1 MDARHQTERAMDSIQ
16 TTATKA
22 GHSVHPDLRD
32 WLQQLAATNRLAV
45 PRGGVL
51 LSRGFAAVV
60 KRLELQNTVMFP
72 SPDRHAIP
80 GVANLFADRGW
91 IADSLGVP
99 VNELLSRFQKA
110 VRHPLPWV
118 EVNAAPA
125 QDVVHREID
134 LLRLLPIPKHNEHD
148 SGPYITAALLIARNP
163 RTGIQNVSIHRCQ
176 VSGPDRIGVLLLPRH
191 TQHYFRMAEQ
201 AGEAL
206 EIALVI
212 GVHPACILASQA
224 IAALDEDE
232 MNIAGALLGW
242 PVEMVKCRSN
252 RVRVPAHAEIVIEG
266 RILPKVRE
274 PEGPFGEFPQYYG
287 SRANREVIRVDAIT
301 HRKNAIFHTIV
312 GGGVEHLLLGG
323 IPREATLL
331 EHLQRSFPSVRDGPL
346 PGGGPCRYHLAVK
359 IDKKSQ
365 GEPKNIIMGAFGG
378 HYDIKQVVVVDM
390 DVNIDDETEIEWAV
404 ATRFQA
410 DRDLVVVS
418 GAQGSKL
425 DPSSD
430 DGISAKMGID
440 ATKPLST
447 EPMEFKRI
455 HIKGVENVNLGR
467 VLQDD
472 PKAAFA
478 RLIAG

>member
-1 MDARHQTERAMDSIQ
+1 MEATRSNTD
-16 TTATKA
+16 TASETA
-22 GHSVHPDLRD
+22 HPDLRD
-32 WLQQLAATNRLAV
+32 WLNELAAADRLAV
-45 PRGGVL
+45 AHKGVSL
-51 LSRGFAAVV
+51 IDELAAIA
-60 KRLELQNTVMFP
+60 KKLENERAVLFP
-72 SPDRHAIP
+72 EPGWHPIP
-80 GVANLFADRGW
+80 VVANLFADRSW
-91 IADSLGVP
+91 IADALDVP
-99 VNELLSRFQKA
+99 TDKLLSNFQNA

-118 EVNAAPA
+118 EVAAAPA
-125 QDVVHREID
+125 QEIVHDKVD
-134 LLRLLPIPKHNEHD
+134 LLKQLPIPKHNELD

-163 RTGIQNVSIHRCQ
+163 KTGVQNVSIHRCQ

-191 TQHYFRMAEQ
+191 TLHYFRMAEE
-201 AGEAL
+201 AGEGL

-224 IAALDEDE
+224 IAALDSDE
-232 MNIAGALLGW
+232 MEIAGALLGR
-242 PVEMVKCRSN
+242 PIEMVKCRTN

-287 SRANREVIRVDAIT
+287 PRADREVIQVDAIT

-331 EHLQRSFPSVRDGPL
+331 EHLQRSFPSVHDVRL
-346 PGGGPCRYHLAVK
+346 TRGGTCRYHLAVK

-390 DVNIDDETEIEWAV
+390 DVNIDDETEIEWAI

-410 DRDLVVVS
+410 DRDLVIVS

-430 DGISAKMGID
+430 NGISAKMGID

-455 HIKGVENVNLGR
+455 HVKGVENVNLGQ

-478 RLIAG
+478 RLMAG

>member
-1 MDARHQTERAMDSIQ
+1 MEACS
-16 TTATKA
+16 ATPA
-22 GHSVHPDLRD
+22 TVGHNASPDLRS
-32 WLQQLAATNRLAV
+32 WLQRLVTTNRLAV
-45 PRGGVL
+45 AREGVSL
-51 LSRGFAAVV
+51 IDELAAVS
-60 KRLELQNTVMFP
+60 KKLELERAVLFP
-72 SPDRHAIP
+72 APGGHPIP
-80 GVANLFADRGW
+80 VVANLFADRNW
-91 IADSLGVP
+91 IADSLLVP
-99 VNELLSRFQKA
+99 ADQLLSRFQHA

-118 EVNAAPA
+118 EVP
-125 QDVVHREID
+125 VGPVHEIIHREVD
-134 LLRLLPIPKHNEHD
+134 LLRQLPIPKHNEHD

-163 RTGIQNVSIHRCQ
+163 NTGIQNVSIHRCQ

-191 TQHYFRMAEQ
+191 TKHYFRMAEE

-224 IAALDEDE
+224 IAALDCDE
-232 MNIAGALLGW
+232 MEIAGALLGQA
-242 PVEMVKCRSN
+242 VEMVKCRTN

-287 SRANREVIRVDAIT
+287 PRADREVIQVDAIT
-301 HRKNAIFHTIV
+301 HRKNPIFHTIV
-312 GGGVEHLLLGG
+312 GGGVEHLLLGA

-331 EHLQRSFPSVRDGPL
+331 DHLQRSFPSVRDVRL
-346 PGGGPCRYHLAVK
+346 PRGGTCRYHLAVK
-359 IDKKSQ
+359 IDKTSA

-378 HYDIKQVVVVDM
+378 HYDLKQVVVVDM
-390 DVNIDDETEIEWAV
+390 DVDIDDATEIEWAI

-425 DPSSD
+425 DPSSA
-430 DGISAKMGID
+430 DGVSAKMGID

-455 HIKGVENVNLGR
+455 HVKGVEDVDLGR
-467 VLQDD
+467 LLQDD
-472 PKAAFA
+472 PKAAFL
-478 RLIAG
+478 RTIAG

>member
-1 MDARHQTERAMDSIQ
+1 MEARRSNADAVDQVA
-16 TTATKA
+16 
-22 GHSVHPDLRD
+22 HPDLRD
-32 WLQQLAATNRLAV
+32 WLQRLAAADRLAV
-45 PRGGVL
+45 AKKGISL
-51 LSRGFAAVV
+51 IDELAAVA
-60 KRLELQNTVMFP
+60 KKLENERAVLFP
-72 SPDRHAIP
+72 EPDQHAIP
-80 GVANLFADRGW
+80 VVANLFSDRTW
-91 IADSLGVP
+91 IADAVGVP
-99 VNELLSRFQKA
+99 VDRLLPAFQNA

-125 QDVVHREID
+125 QEVVHQKVD
-134 LLRLLPIPKHNEHD
+134 LLKQLPIPKHNELD

-163 RTGIQNVSIHRCQ
+163 KTGIQNVSIHRCQ

-191 TQHYFRMAEQ
+191 TLHYFRMAEE
-201 AGEAL
+201 AGEGL

-224 IAALDEDE
+224 IAALDSDE
-232 MNIAGALLGW
+232 MEIAGALLKR
-242 PVEMVKCRSN
+242 PIEMVKCRTN

-287 SRANREVIRVDAIT
+287 TRADREVIKVDAIT

-312 GGGVEHLLLGG
+312 GGGVEHLLLGA

-331 EHLQRSFPSVRDGPL
+331 EHLQRNFPSVRDVRL
-346 PGGGPCRYHLAVK
+346 TRGGTCRYHLAVK
-359 IDKKSQ
+359 VDKKSQ

-390 DVNIDDETEIEWAV
+390 DVDIDDQTEIEWAV

-440 ATKPLST
+440 ATKPLT
-447 EPMEFKRI
+447 TDAMEFKRI
-455 HIKGVENVNLGR
+455 HVKGVENVDLGKA
-467 VLQDD
+467 LQDD
-472 PKAAFA
+472 PNAVFA
-478 RLIAG
+478 RIVAG

>member
-1 MDARHQTERAMDSIQ
+1 MERAMEAIQ
-16 TTATKA
+16 TTATNA
-22 GHSVHPDLRD
+22 GNTGDPDLRG
-32 WLQQLAATNRLAV
+32 WLQRLSATGRLAV
-45 PRGGVL
+45 ARGGISL
-51 LSRGFAAVV
+51 TDELAAVAQ
-60 KRLELQNTVMFP
+60 KLEFESAVIFP

-80 GVANLFADRGW
+80 VVANLFADRSW
-91 IADSLGVP
+91 IAESLGVP
-99 VNELLSRFQKA
+99 VNELLSRFQNA

-118 EVNAAPA
+118 EVNTAPV
-125 QDVVHREID
+125 QDVVHRDVD

-163 RTGIQNVSIHRCQ
+163 QTGIQNVSIHRCQ

-191 TQHYFRMAEQ
+191 TQHYFRLAEQ
-201 AGEAL
+201 AGAAL

-212 GVHPACILASQA
+212 GVHPACMLASQA

-232 MNIAGALLGW
+232 MKIAGALLGQ
-242 PVEMVKCRSN
+242 PVQMVKCRTN

-287 SRANREVIRVDAIT
+287 SRANREVIQVDAVT
-301 HRKNAIFHTIV
+301 HRNKPIFHTIV
-312 GGGVEHLLLGG
+312 GGGTEHLLLGG
-323 IPREATLL
+323 TPREATLL
-331 EHLQRSFPSVRDGPL
+331 EHLQRSFASVRDVRL
-346 PGGGPCRYHLAVK
+346 TRGGTRRYHLVVK
-359 IDKKSQ
+359 MDKTSD

-378 HYDIKQVVVVDM
+378 HYDVKQVVVVDM
-390 DVNIDDETEIEWAV
+390 DVDIDNPNEIEWAV

-410 DRDLVVVS
+410 DRDLVIVS

-425 DPSSD
+425 DPSSQ

-440 ATKPLST
+440 ATKPVST
-447 EPMEFKRI
+447 EPMAFKRI
-455 HIKGVENVNLGR
+455 HVKGVENVDLGR
-467 VLQDD
+467 MLQGD

-478 RLIAG
+478 RMIAS

>member
-1 MDARHQTERAMDSIQ
+1 MEAKRSNSDTEA
-16 TTATKA
+16 
-22 GHSVHPDLRD
+22 HPDLRD
-32 WLQQLAATNRLAV
+32 WLRSLVATDRLAV
-45 PRGGVL
+45 AKKG
-51 LSRGFAAVV
+51 LSLIDELAAVA
-60 KRLELQNTVMFP
+60 KTLENERAVLFP
-72 SPDRHAIP
+72 EPGQHAIP
-80 GVANLFADRGW
+80 VVANLFVDRSW
-91 IADSLGVP
+91 IADALAVP
-99 VNELLSRFQKA
+99 VAKLLSTFQNA
-110 VRHPLPWV
+110 VRQPLPWV
-118 EVNAAPA
+118 EVATAPA
-125 QDVVHREID
+125 QEVVHDKID
-134 LLRLLPIPKHNEHD
+134 LLKQLPIPKHNEHD

-163 RTGIQNVSIHRCQ
+163 KTGIQNVSIHRCQ

-191 TQHYFRMAEQ
+191 TLHYFRMAEE

-206 EIALVI
+206 EVALVI

-224 IAALDEDE
+224 IAALDVDE
-232 MNIAGALLGW
+232 MEIAGALLNR
-242 PVEMVKCRSN
+242 PIEMVKCRTN

-287 SRANREVIRVDAIT
+287 PRADREVIKVDAIT
-301 HRKNAIFHTIV
+301 HRTNAIFHTII

-331 EHLQRSFPSVRDGPL
+331 EHLQRSFPSVRDVRL
-346 PGGGPCRYHLAVK
+346 TRGGTCRYHLAVK

-378 HYDIKQVVVVDM
+378 HYDIKQVVVVDL
-390 DVNIDDETEIEWAV
+390 DVNIDDEREIEWAV

-410 DRDLVVVS
+410 DRDLIVVS

-430 DGISAKMGID
+430 NGISAKMGID
-440 ATKPLST
+440 ATKPLT
-447 EPMEFKRI
+447 TDAMEFKRI
-455 HIKGVENVNLGR
+455 HVKGVETVDLGKS
-467 VLQDD
+467 LQDD

-478 RLIAG
+478 RIVLP

>member
-1 MDARHQTERAMDSIQ
+1 MNARNAKEEKMEARSVTPVTS
-16 TTATKA
+16 
-22 GHSVHPDLRD
+22 GHNASPDLRS
-32 WLQQLAATNRLAV
+32 WLQRLVTTDRLVVAREGVSLIDELAAV
-45 PRGGVL
+45 
-51 LSRGFAAVV
+51 S
-60 KRLELQNTVMFP
+60 KKLELEQSVLFP
-72 SPDRHAIP
+72 APGGHSIP
-80 GVANLFADRGW
+80 VVANLFADRNW
-91 IADSLGVP
+91 IADSLHVP
-99 VNELLSRFQKA
+99 ADQLLSRFQHA

-118 EVNAAPA
+118 EVPTAP
-125 QDVVHREID
+125 VHEIIHREVD
-134 LLRLLPIPKHNEHD
+134 LLRQLPIPKHNEHD

-163 RTGIQNVSIHRCQ
+163 KTGIQNVSIHRCQ

-191 TQHYFRMAEQ
+191 TKHYFRMAEE

-224 IAALDEDE
+224 IAALDCDE
-232 MNIAGALLGW
+232 MEIAGALLGQA
-242 PVEMVKCRSN
+242 VEMVKCRTN

-287 SRANREVIRVDAIT
+287 PRADREVIQVDAIT
-301 HRKNAIFHTIV
+301 HRKNPIFHTIV
-312 GGGVEHLLLGG
+312 GGGVEHLLLGA

-331 EHLQRSFPSVRDGPL
+331 DHLQRSFPSVRDVRL
-346 PGGGPCRYHLAVK
+346 PRGGTCRYHLAVK
-359 IDKKSQ
+359 IDKTSA

-378 HYDIKQVVVVDM
+378 HYDLKQVVVVDM
-390 DVNIDDETEIEWAV
+390 DVDIDDPTEIEWAI

-425 DPSSD
+425 DPSSA

-455 HIKGVENVNLGR
+455 HVKGVEDVDLGR
-467 VLQDD
+467 LLQDD
-472 PKAAFA
+472 PKAAFL
-478 RLIAG
+478 RMMAG